1 MNRAQRKIM
10 RKRACYG
17 NNSRAQ
23 AGRTDPDTRKLAIF
37 HTAPTSKHWSPLML
51 SPNSLSPD
59 VPLPAQ
65 PPANTV
71 RAAWAHYLAT
81 KGNRFEIV
89 GSVALLI
96 VVMATFAQ
104 FLGFVETRP
113 GATLADPV
121 LNHLPNIDLTWVIFP
136 LIYGSV
142 IAAIMLLAVHPKR
155 LVFALQ
161 LYALVVA
168 SRMLA
173 MYLLP
178 LDPPVNMILLRDPI
192 VELFATGTAPTRD
205 LFFSGHTATMFMLY
219 LTAENRIARTVFLV
233 LTFVIA
239 IALLL
244 QHVHYTIDVLAAFVF
259 AYAGDDLLRRMKGKL
274 AAINGNGHGVHH

>member
-1 MNRAQRKIM
+1 
-10 RKRACYG
+10 
-17 NNSRAQ
+17 
-23 AGRTDPDTRKLAIF
+23 
-37 HTAPTSKHWSPLML
+37 ML

-59 VPLPAQ
+59 LPLPAR
-65 PPANTV
+65 PPANTAK
-71 RAAWAHYLAT
+71 AAWAHYLAAT
-81 KGNRFEIV
+81 GSRYEII
-89 GSVALLI
+89 GSVVLL
-96 VVMATFAQ
+96 VLVMATFAQ
-104 FLGFVETRP
+104 FLGFVETRA
-113 GATLADPV
+113 GATLADPI

-142 IAAIMLLAVHPKR
+142 IAAIVLLSAHPKR

-178 LDPPVNMILLRDPI
+178 LDPPANMILLRDPI

-219 LTAENRIARTVFLV
+219 LTAENRIARTTFLV

-244 QHVHYTIDVLAAFVF
+244 QHVHYTIDVVAAMVF